1 METTL
6 MKSRSQIE
14 GAYTFISMDDLASQ
28 LVEVY
33 FDMKQLDESNT
44 YRLYLS
50 INFLDSNA
58 TRMLFRFLR
67 ILNACSAKP
76 GFPKLKVTYLYD
88 WKDEHMEDLGLFLA
102 EQFADSLNLQQIEFA
117 AA

>member
-6 MKSRSQIE
+6 MKSRAQIE

-28 LVEVY
+28 FVDVY
-33 FDMKQLDESNT
+33 LNMRQMDENST
-44 YRLYLS
+44 YRLCLS

-58 TRMLFRFLR
+58 TRILFRFLR

-76 GFPKLKVTYLYD
+76 GFPQLKITFLYD

-102 EQFADSLNLQQIEFA
+102 EQLAGSLNLQQIDA